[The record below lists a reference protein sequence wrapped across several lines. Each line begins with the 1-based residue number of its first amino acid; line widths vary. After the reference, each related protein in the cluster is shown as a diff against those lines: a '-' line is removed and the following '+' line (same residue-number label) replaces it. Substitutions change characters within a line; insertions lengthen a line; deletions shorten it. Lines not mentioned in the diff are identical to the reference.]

1 MSRPE
6 LIAPPEMIYDE
17 EGADNYMRNSRMM
30 YIQTKLSMR
39 AIELLNLPDDVSC
52 LMLDIGCGAG
62 LSGQALEQKGHRFIG
77 TDISRDMINVAQRRE
92 VEGDMLQHDM
102 GLGLPFRAGS
112 FDGAISVSAIQWLC
126 NADRKE
132 HIPQLRLKKF
142 FDSLYMVLRRG
153 AKAVLQF
160 YPANV
165 HQSNMI
171 VHAATRSGFSG
182 GLVVDYPH
190 STRAKKYFLVL
201 STGPQSELANVKA
214 KTGMETDSEDEDMD
228 SDDEECE
235 EDEDYDDDDSLSDY
249 ISNDSPD
256 RVSMAGS
263 RKTAG
268 TSRTKAKR
276 KVQMRE
282 SEKKGGKLKRR
293 KTAKHTRE
301 WIMEKK
307 EKQAKKGVNVRANT
321 KYTGRRRG
329 PKF

>member
-6 LIAPPEMIYDE
+6 LIAPPEMIYDK

-62 LSGQALEQKGHRFIG
+62 LSGEALETMGHRFIG
-77 TDISRDMINVAQRRE
+77 TDISRDMIHAAQKRE
-92 VEGDMLQHDM
+92 VDGDMLQHDM

-190 STRAKKYFLVL
+190 STRAKKHFLVL
-201 STGPQSELANVKA
+201 STGPQSELSNIRA
-214 KTGMETDSEDEDMD
+214 KTGMESDSDEDMD
-228 SDDEECE
+228 SDDEEDE
-235 EDEDYDDDDSLSDY
+235 EYEEESSLSDY
-249 ISNDSPD
+249 LSNDSPD

-263 RKTAG
+263 RMTAG
-268 TSRTKAKR
+268 TTRTKSKR

-282 SEKKGGKLKRR
+282 SEKRGGKLKVFL
-293 KTAKHTRE
+293 
-301 WIMEKK
+301 IYLFFPPPL
-307 EKQAKKGVNVRANT
+307 N
-321 KYTGRRRG
+321 KYY
-329 PKF
+329 